1 MRAEVKP
8 LRWVKRGKQGM
19 AEMTHPSPSRDQ
31 IDLRNTGR
39 QKTRMGGRA
48 TVPLGRIMDI
58 RIGLDYSW
66 FLVFALLTWMLAGS
80 YYPSEYEGWSQS
92 LYWFMGA
99 VSAISLFVCVLL
111 HELGHSF
118 VALRFNVPVRSIT
131 LFIFGGV
138 AQMGAE
144 SPSAKAEFQI
154 AIAGPIVSLL
164 LAGVFTVMLSVI
176 PPVETLTGL
185 LAYLA
190 LLNLALALFNLIPGF
205 PLDGGRIFRAFLWS
219 VTKDM
224 RQSTIIAAN
233 TGRVVGF
240 LFIMFGVWRVFAGDF
255 GGLWIVFI
263 GWFLDNA
270 ASAQVNQAMSHGLLS
285 GHLVSQAMSGRLA
298 TVPSSFTLQRLLDD
312 YVLAA
317 GRRWI
322 LVDRGSETI
331 GLVTLHLLKQVPRSE
346 WATKTVAEAMIP
358 LQESK
363 RLAPESELWAALQMM
378 DRDGVNQLPVMSNN
392 HIVGMLTREDV
403 VTYLR
408 VLQEVAA

>member
-1 MRAEVKP
+1 
-8 LRWVKRGKQGM
+8 M
-19 AEMTHPSPSRDQ
+19 AEMTHPRLTGEKTKGGGARTPRSR
-31 IDLRNTGR
+31 
-39 QKTRMGGRA
+39 MAARA
-48 TVPLGRIMDI
+48 SVPLGRILGI

-80 YYPSEYEGWSQS
+80 YYPSEYTGWSQP

-99 VSAISLFVCVLL
+99 VTALLLFASVLL
-111 HELGHSF
+111 HELGHSI
-118 VALRFNVPVRSIT
+118 VALRFHVPVRSIT

-144 SPSAKAEFQI
+144 SPSAKAEFLI
-154 AIAGPIVSLL
+154 AIAGPVVSLM
-164 LAGVFTVMLSVI
+164 LAAVFTVIQPLFTA
-176 PPVETLTGL
+176 VEPIAGL

-190 LLNLALALFNLIPGF
+190 YLNFALALFNLIPGF

-233 TGRVVGF
+233 TGRLVGF
-240 LFIMFGVWRVFAGDF
+240 LFILFGVWRIVMGDF
-255 GGLWIVFI
+255 GGLWIAFI

-270 ASAQVNQAMSHGLLS
+270 ASAQVNQAVSHGLLS
-285 GHLVSQAMSGRLA
+285 GHVVSQAMSSRLT
-298 TVPSSFTLQRLLDD
+298 TVSSTFTLQNLVDD
-312 YVLAA
+312 YVLGA
-317 GRRWI
+317 GQRWF
-322 LVDRGSETI
+322 LVNRGSDTV
-331 GLVTLHLLKQVPRSE
+331 GLITLHLLKDVPRSE
-346 WATKTVAEAMIP
+346 WETTTVAEAMIP
-358 LQESK
+358 IHEMKKLS
-363 RLAPESELWAALQMM
+363 PGSELLAALQMM
-378 DRDGVNQLPVMSNN
+378 DSGGVNQLPVMSNS